1 MNAAGRLQR
10 FRDQEPVFYRMLL
23 ASVGLHIAVL
33 LAFTIRTYVFPTEAL
48 NFETAIKVDIVDL
61 PDKHPQL
68 PPVAEEKKPADDKK
82 PAPLETKPET
92 KPKET
97 KKQPESNKVDLNA
110 KKKEKAEAL
119 EKIKAM
125 QALDNIADEV
135 KREEEERER
144 QRLASQ
150 KIKGNVLSKG
160 TALKGIVSTQ
170 MAGYVNLL
178 ERHAKDN
185 WTIPKWLEDLNLK
198 ARAHVFLNEDGTVA
212 RRTIVQ
218 SSGND
223 TYDDLVLSSID
234 KASPF
239 PPPPKHFI
247 DLVKTKGIQ
256 LGFPE

>member
-1 MNAAGRLQR
+1 MNAQARLQKLK
-10 FRDQEPVFYRMLL
+10 DQEPVFYRMLV

-33 LAFTIRTYVFPTEAL
+33 ISFTIRTYVFPEDAL

-61 PDKHPQL
+61 PDKAPQL
-68 PPVAEEKKPADDKK
+68 PPVMEEKPAEDKKNEPADVKPKSETKTKEVKK
-82 PAPLETKPET
+82 P
-92 KPKET
+92 
-97 KKQPESNKVDLNA
+97 ESSKVDLNA
-110 KKKEKAEAL
+110 KKREKAEAL

-125 QALDNIADEV
+125 QALDSITDEV
-135 KREEEERER
+135 KAEEERE
-144 QRLASQ
+144 QQKKATQ

-170 MAGYVNLL
+170 MAGYVNLI

-198 ARAHVFLNEDGTVA
+198 ARAHVTLNEDGSVA
-212 RRTIVQ
+212 SRTIVQ
-218 SSGND
+218 SSGNE